1 MAKEPS
7 DYAGAQREESVV
19 SAPETAAT
27 AASNP
32 ARLKAPT
39 EQAAIANT
47 NTWNTKQL
55 VTMAL
60 MCAIGA
66 MLSFVEFPLVPA
78 APFLKYDASLVPAM
92 VCGFAYG
99 PAAGIA
105 VGTIGAIIHGIMLAD
120 LTGCIM
126 NILVVFGFI
135 LPAALV
141 YKRSRTY
148 KFAIAGLALGIAG
161 ALVMALIGNLTLTP
175 LYMGVP
181 LEAVVEMIIP
191 ILIPFN
197 LVKGALNAVLTLV
210 VYKSISNVIT
220 PKKHQVKGK

>member
-1 MAKEPS
+1 MAKNPT
-7 DYAGAQREESVV
+7 DYASTQLEEA
-19 SAPETAAT
+19 SAETPAT
-27 AASNP
+27 TDNRASY
-32 ARLKAPT
+32 KAPT
-39 EQAAIANT
+39 EQAGIKNT
-47 NTWNTKQL
+47 NTWGTRQL

-60 MCAIGA
+60 MCAVGV

-99 PAAGIA
+99 PMAGIA

-135 LPAALV
+135 LPAALI

-148 KFAIAGLALGIAG
+148 KFAIAGLALGIIG
-161 ALVMALIGNLTLTP
+161 ALAMALVGNLTLTP

-181 LEAVVEMIIP
+181 MEAVIGMIIP
-191 ILIPFN
+191 ILLPFN
-197 LVKGALNAVLTLV
+197 LVKGALNAILTLV

-220 PKKHQVKGK
+220 PKKQQVKGK